1 MSKIEDLIKQYC
13 PNGCEWKTV
22 GECVRILDG
31 QRKPI
36 TKAAR
41 IAGKYPYYGANGV
54 QDYVADYIFDGTYV
68 LIGEDGSVVTPEGCP
83 IVHWVE
89 GKIWVN
95 NHAHVVG
102 EMPGVSL
109 RYFFYAISNCNV
121 SNLIHGNIPKL
132 NQSDFKAIMIPVP
145 HIAVQDEIVRILDKF
160 TELEKELEKELEL
173 RRKQYEWYRDELLT
187 FGDDVERK
195 RLGDVTNVCRGKRV
209 VKRELSDSVGHPV
222 YQNSLSILGYYMDS
236 NYPANTSFVIGA
248 GAAGE
253 IGYSLTD
260 FWAADDCFP
269 IICKGT
275 LLDRFVFYFLMQNQA
290 VLKSKV
296 RKASIPRLSRDK
308 IENLEIPVPS
318 PTEQERI
325 VKILDKF
332 DTLTTSLTSGI
343 PAEIKLR
350 KQQYEYYRDY
360 LFGLLKCQ
368 FNMVNHHASV

>member
-13 PNGCEWKTV
+13 PNGVEWKKLGDV
-22 GECVRILDG
+22 EQLGWIELGRG
-31 QRKPI
+31 QVLSKSYIQDNPGNFPVFSS
-36 TKAAR
+36 AATN
-41 IAGKYPYYGANGV
+41 NGV
-54 QDYVADYIFDGTYV
+54 IGRCNTYMFTDSRITWSIDGGGKFFYRNDSYYSVTNVCGWLRVNDFSVLNLRYLYFALMNEWSKKTFDYVHKAHPSVIREEYI
-68 LIGEDGSVVTPEGCP
+68 IP
-83 IVHWVE
+83 I
-89 GKIWVN
+89 
-95 NHAHVVG
+95 
-102 EMPGVSL
+102 
-109 RYFFYAISNCNV
+109 
-121 SNLIHGNIPKL
+121 
-132 NQSDFKAIMIPVP
+132 P
-145 HIAVQDEIVRILDKF
+145 HIAVQEEIVRILDKF

-173 RRKQYEWYRDELLT
+173 RRKQYEFYRDKLLT

-296 RKASIPRLSRDK
+296 RKASIPRLSRDE
-308 IENLEIPVPS
+308 IENLIISIPS

-332 DTLTTSLTSGI
+332 DTLTTSLTSGL

-360 LFGLLKCQ
+360 LFGLLK
-368 FNMVNHHASV
+368 